1 MIQYTI
7 KHLPV
12 FESVTE
18 VTVQCAATEDEYFSQ
33 MQQVFE
39 AEKIHTEHYWDMV
52 TYMLRY
58 ITNQINVFKTR
69 K

>member
-12 FESVTE
+12 FESATE
-18 VTVQCAATEDEYFSQ
+18 VAVQCAAQEGDYFSQ

-39 AEKIHTEHYWDMV
+39 AEKIHTAHYWEMII
-52 TYMLRY
+52 YMLRY
-58 ITNQINVFKTR
+58 ITNQIQVFKTR